1 MPELPE
7 VETVMRGLQPHMEG
21 ALIERVEQRRADLR
35 FPFPDKFVTR
45 LQGAEVHHLS
55 RRAKYVLV
63 GLSTGEILVMHL
75 GMSGRFLVNGQEES
89 PHDHVVFYLSN
100 GDVVTYNDPRRFGY
114 MALVEAAAFDEHKF
128 FTALGPEPLGN
139 QFHADLLA
147 AKARGKKTAL
157 KNFLL
162 DQRVV
167 AGLGNIYVLEALHMV
182 GLHPE
187 RRAADLVTKA
197 GKPRKVAHDLVAA
210 IREVL
215 GQAIAS
221 GGSTLK
227 DYAKADGSMGYFQ
240 HSFQVYGRE
249 GQACLR
255 PNCSGEI
262 ARIVQSGRSSFFCPV
277 CQKRA

>member
-128 FTALGPEPLGN
+128 FGFRGGSFMSFQLYKSSN
-139 QFHADLLA
+139 DQFYIHKNDIPHLA
-147 AKARGKKTAL
+147 NT
-157 KNFLL
+157 
-162 DQRVV
+162 
-167 AGLGNIYVLEALHMV
+167 Y
-182 GLHPE
+182 
-187 RRAADLVTKA
+187 
-197 GKPRKVAHDLVAA
+197 AA
-210 IREVL
+210 ICILLML
-215 GQAIAS
+215 GDDLERVNKQRIID
-221 GGSTLK
+221 GLK
-227 DYAKADGSMGYFQ
+227 YFQ
-240 HSFQVYGRE
+240 NEDGRIRCLVEDSEDDVRFAYCAAAVHYILTTIQGISQEPSFDAQNFIDYSK
-249 GQACLR
+249 Q
-255 PNCSGEI
+255 
-262 ARIVQSGRSSFFCPV
+262 
-277 CQKRA
+277 